1 MLDGHRQPSG
11 RVPHRM
17 SAIENFDLQSH
28 ISASVVETF
37 ATMFTLEIQP
47 VDVEPPLGSGI
58 PRMVG
63 TLNFAGNVGG
73 IFNVQTTIDFGR
85 LMAAGLLGLEPEE
98 VDPASDIRDLLAE
111 VTNIVGGNL
120 KSALNDAG
128 HACILSTPSIT
139 YGTDFSVKSLSMDHF
154 ARFAFQ
160 HADHVLIVEV
170 GLKTVAGADCGI
182 DLSSPEAMSRL
193 PDVDIEK
200 LNALDYKTRLCEATA
215 NVFDTMLSLKLEPV
229 EAVASSSLTGIREV
243 SSVCFAGDATGIVSL
258 HVPEDL
264 ARIMAASML
273 GMEPEEIEGHAE
285 IEDLLGEIGNIVGGN
300 LKSALTDAGLRCAL
314 STPSFTTGS
323 DFMIESLN
331 LERYERY
338 AFQCE
343 GRAVFVEMGI
353 KISDLA
359 KTANQAGKRIHYKA
373 ADSLSDG
380 GEKPPAQEKRPAS
393 AATSETPAEAKQPIP
408 SAPPRPAAQPPRPSP
423 AAPGTAEPAPAP
435 EDFGLEILLDIPVE
449 LTVELGRTKIP
460 IQDLLRLGPGAPV
473 KLAKLEG
480 EPVDILANDVLIARG
495 EVVVRSEKYGIR
507 ITEITSRMDRLKGLR

>member
-1 MLDGHRQPSG
+1 
-11 RVPHRM
+11 M
-17 SAIENFDLQSH
+17 STIENFDLQSH
-28 ISASVVETF
+28 INASVISTF
-37 ATMFTLEIQP
+37 DTMLSLEIKP
-47 VDVEPPLGSGI
+47 VDVEPPPGSGV

-63 TLNFAGNVGG
+63 TLNFAGNVSG

-85 LMAAGLLGLEPEE
+85 LMASGLLGMEPEE

-139 YGTDFSVKSLSMDHF
+139 YGSDFSIKSLSMDRF

-160 HADHVLIVEV
+160 HADHALIVEV
-170 GLKTVAGADCGI
+170 GLKAVAGADGT
-182 DLSSPEAMSRL
+182 DLISPDAMSRL
-193 PDVDIEK
+193 PDVDIKK
-200 LNALDYKTRLCEATA
+200 LNALDYKTRLSAA
-215 NVFDTMLSLKLEPV
+215 VVNVFDTMLSLTLEPV
-229 EAVASSSLTGIREV
+229 EAVESSSLTGIRDV
-243 SSVCFAGDATGIVSL
+243 SSVCFAGDATGIVSV

-264 ARIMAASML
+264 ARIMAANML
-273 GMEPEEIEGHAE
+273 GMEPEEIEGHGE
-285 IEDLLGEIGNIVGGN
+285 IQDLLGELANIVGGN

-338 AFQCE
+338 AFQCQ
-343 GRAVFVEMGI
+343 GRAVFLEMGI
-353 KISDLA
+353 KISDLV
-359 KTANQAGKRIHYKA
+359 KA
-373 ADSLSDG
+373 AAQTGKDIRYAVVDPQSDS
-380 GEKPPAQEKRPAS
+380 GEKPQAQEEKPA
-393 AATSETPAEAKQPIP
+393 AAASSQAPAEAKRPRP
-408 SAPPRPAAQPPRPSP
+408 SAPPRPAAQSPPPSP

-435 EDFGLEILLDIPVE
+435 EDFGLEILLDIPVD

>member
-1 MLDGHRQPSG
+1 
-11 RVPHRM
+11 M

-28 ISASVVETF
+28 VSASVISTF
-37 ATMFTLEIQP
+37 DTMLSMEIKP
-47 VDVEPPLGSGI
+47 VDVEPPPGSGI

-63 TLNFAGNVGG
+63 TLNFAGNVSG

-85 LMAAGLLGLEPEE
+85 LMASGLLGMEPEE
-98 VDPASDIRDLLAE
+98 VDPKSDIRDLLAE

-120 KSALNDAG
+120 KSSLNDAG

-139 YGTDFSVKSLSMDHF
+139 YGTDFTIKSLSMDRF
-154 ARFAFQ
+154 ARFVFQ
-160 HADHVLIVEV
+160 HAEHVLIVEV
-170 GLKTVAGADCGI
+170 GLKSVAGADGI
-182 DLSSPEAMSRL
+182 DLSSPDAMSRL
-193 PDVDIEK
+193 PNVDIQK
-200 LNALDYKTRLCEATA
+200 LNALDYKTRLSAAAA

-229 EAVASSSLTGIREV
+229 EAVTSSSLTGIRDV
-243 SSVCFAGDATGIVSL
+243 SSVCFAGDATGIVSV

-264 ARIMAASML
+264 ARIMAAGML

-285 IEDLLGEIGNIVGGN
+285 IEDLLGELANIVGGN

-338 AFQCE
+338 AFQCQ

-353 KISDLA
+353 KISDLV
-359 KTANQAGKRIHYKA
+359 KTAAQVGKGVG
-373 ADSLSDG
+373 SQSDG
-380 GEKPPAQEKRPAS
+380 GEKPQAQEKRPA
-393 AATSETPAEAKQPIP
+393 AAAPPQAPAEAKRPIP
-408 SAPPRPAAQPPRPSP
+408 SAPPRPAVQPPPPSP

-435 EDFGLEILLDIPVE
+435 EDFGLEILIDIPVE

-460 IQDLLRLGPGAPV
+460 IQDLLKLGPGAPV

-507 ITEITSRMDRLKGLR
+507 ITEITSRIDRLKGLR

>member
-1 MLDGHRQPSG
+1 
-11 RVPHRM
+11 M
-17 SAIENFDLQSH
+17 STIENFDLQSH
-28 ISASVVETF
+28 ISASVISTF
-37 ATMFTLEIQP
+37 DTMLSLEIKP
-47 VDVEPPLGSGI
+47 VDVDPPPGSGI

-63 TLNFAGNVGG
+63 TLNFAGNVSG

-85 LMAAGLLGLEPEE
+85 LMASSLLGMEPEE
-98 VDPASDIRDLLAE
+98 VDPKSDIRDLLAE

-120 KSALNDAG
+120 KSSLNDAG

-139 YGTDFSVKSLSMDHF
+139 YGTDFSIKSLSMDRF
-154 ARFAFQ
+154 ARFVFQ
-160 HADHVLIVEV
+160 HAEHVLIVEV
-170 GLKTVAGADCGI
+170 GLKAVAGADGI
-182 DLSSPEAMSRL
+182 DLSSPDAMSRL

-200 LNALDYKTRLCEATA
+200 LNALDYKTRLSASAA
-215 NVFDTMLSLKLEPV
+215 NVFDTMLSLTLEPV
-229 EAVASSSLTGIREV
+229 NAVTSANLTGIRDV
-243 SSVCFAGDATGIVSL
+243 SSVCFAGDATGIVSV

-264 ARIMAASML
+264 ARIMAAGML
-273 GMEPEEIEGHAE
+273 GMEPEEIEGHGE
-285 IEDLLGEIGNIVGGN
+285 IEDLLGEFANIVGGN

-343 GRAVFVEMGI
+343 GRAVFLEMGI
-353 KISDLA
+353 KISDLV
-359 KTANQAGKRIHYKA
+359 KTASQAGKDIRYA
-373 ADSLSDG
+373 VVDPQSDG
-380 GEKPPAQEKRPAS
+380 GEKPQAQEKNHAS
-393 AATSETPAEAKQPIP
+393 AASSQAPAEAKRPRP
-408 SAPPRPAAQPPRPSP
+408 SAPPRPAAQSPTPSP
-423 AAPGTAEPAPAP
+423 AEPAPAP

-507 ITEITSRMDRLKGLR
+507 ITEITSRIDRLKGLR

>member
-1 MLDGHRQPSG
+1 
-11 RVPHRM
+11 M

-28 ISASVVETF
+28 VSASVISTF
-37 ATMFTLEIQP
+37 DTMLSMEIKP
-47 VDVEPPLGSGI
+47 VDVEPPPGSGI

-63 TLNFAGNVGG
+63 TLNFAGNVSG

-85 LMAAGLLGLEPEE
+85 LMAAGLLGMEPEE
-98 VDPASDIRDLLAE
+98 VDPKSDIRDLLAE

-120 KSALNDAG
+120 KSSLNDAG

-139 YGTDFSVKSLSMDHF
+139 YGTDFTIKSLSMDRF
-154 ARFAFQ
+154 ARFVFQ
-160 HADHVLIVEV
+160 HAEHVLIVEV
-170 GLKTVAGADCGI
+170 GLKSVAGADGI
-182 DLSSPEAMSRL
+182 DLSSPDAMSRL
-193 PDVDIEK
+193 PDVDIQK
-200 LNALDYKTRLCEATA
+200 LNALDYKTRLSAAAA

-229 EAVASSSLTGIREV
+229 EAGASTSLTGIRDV
-243 SSVCFAGDATGIVSL
+243 SSVCFAGDATGIVSM
-258 HVPEDL
+258 HIPEDL

-285 IEDLLGEIGNIVGGN
+285 IEDLLGELGNIVGGN

-353 KISDLA
+353 KISDLVKA
-359 KTANQAGKRIHYKA
+359 AAQAGKDIHYA
-373 ADSLSDG
+373 VVDSQSDG
-380 GEKPPAQEKRPAS
+380 GEKPQAQEKRPA
-393 AATSETPAEAKQPIP
+393 AAASSQAPAEARRPRP
-408 SAPPRPAAQPPRPSP
+408 SAPPRPAAQPPPPSP